1 MDRLE
6 RAAGGSG
13 ARLVNRRAVPA
24 GFTDGGRLESGCP
37 RLPAGRAAQS
47 ARGLREAMQG
57 PLVTF
62 S

>member
-24 GFTDGGRLESGCP
+24 GVTDGGRLESGCP
-37 RLPAGRAAQS
+37 GRPKGAPRKACAAGVKR
-47 ARGLREAMQG
+47 MQG